1 MSQVGQMTTYISQ
14 AHSAAEGELVIRT
27 VAMAAYTNF
36 NGDIFGGWVMSQM
49 DMGAGIIAYRTSKNR
64 VTTVAVDKITFLN
77 PVKVGDIVS
86 CYAKLLKIGNTS
98 MQIKV
103 EVWVLRKLTT
113 DDIKVTEGIFTF
125 VAIDENGRPT
135 PVK

>member
-1 MSQVGQMTTYISQ
+1 MNDSTNISN
-14 AHSAAEGELVIRT
+14 AHQTADGDLVIRT

-49 DMGAGIIAYRTSKNR
+49 DMGAGIIAYRTSKKR
-64 VTTVAVDKITFLN
+64 VTTVAVDKIVFLN

-86 CYAKLLKIGNTS
+86 CYAKVVKIGNTS
-98 MQIKV
+98 MQIKI

-113 DDIKVTEGIFTF
+113 EEIKVTEGVFTF
-125 VAIDENGRPT
+125 VAIDDRGRPT
-135 PVK
+135 PVRG